1 MEKCL
6 DKTKNLPT
14 AFFCMNDIIAYGC
27 IRALRNRGIRIPDD
41 VSIIGF
47 DDLPSSSLS
56 EPPLT
61 TIRVSTQRIGLR
73 ALEKLSE
80 RIIGYPEEISEIS
93 ADVADQDAA
102 SSIRGSPPEN
112 ILIPGRLVVRE
123 SVRKL

>member
-1 MEKCL
+1 MNDMKKYL
-6 DKTKNLPT
+6 DKSSSIPT

-27 IRALRNRGIRIPDD
+27 MKALRNKGSRIPED

-61 TIRVSTQRIGLR
+61 TIRVSTQMIGFR

-80 RIIGYPEEISEIS
+80 RILNHSQGT
-93 ADVADQDAA
+93 
-102 SSIRGSPPEN
+102 PEN
-112 ILIPGRLVVRE
+112 ILVSGRLIIRD
-123 SVRKL
+123 SVRLM